1 MHIVFIRHTST
12 AAEVDEETF
21 FRGTETGGTVIS
33 TALDEMLKVVRDRY
47 SPADWNIYAAQAS
60 DGDNFHD
67 DMPRCL
73 ELLDERD
80 PARLPVFRLHRDRAR
95 RALQRLGGDAG
106 LARLYGGRRPAQRNF
121 AMRRVAAPED
131 IYPGVPRA
139 VLGRRR
145 RAPEGGNCEV
155 GTRRRSF
162 PSARATC
169 ARCST
174 GPEWS
179 FELIRKVYD
188 AMGEIALGELGLDI
202 YPNQIEVITAEQ
214 MLDSYSS
221 IGMPL
226 MYRHWSFGKRFARDE
241 AYYKRGMRSLAYEL
255 VINSD
260 PCISYIM
267 EENSMTMQ
275 ALVLAHAA
283 YGHNHFFKNNYQFQ
297 LWTQPDHIID
307 YLAFAK
313 TLRRRVRGAPRPGR
327 GRERARCRA
336 RPDEPGRQP
345 RSAPASAQR
354 RQAREGA
361 RSARGGRT
369 RRRPTTTS
377 IARCPRSRAKAQRA
391 RPRRRASSAALGL
404 PEENLLYFLEKNAP
418 KLEDWQRE
426 LLRIVRLLSQYFYP
440 QRQTKMMNEGCA
452 TFVHYE
458 IMNRLYERGQ
468 LTDGTML
475 EFLHS
480 HSSVIFQPAFN
491 DRRFSGLNPYALG
504 FAMMNDIKR
513 ICDRADRRGPR
524 VVPRDRRPRRLD
536 GHPAP
541 GLGRV
546 PRRELRAAVPE
557 PQADPRLPA
566 VRGQRRRQGSRHGGQ
581 PRSTTSRAISDVR
594 RRLSRHYD
602 VAAQDP
608 DLQVTD
614 ADLSGSRRLVLTHR
628 VRNGV
633 LLDKTEAER
642 TLQYL
647 AQLWGYRVKLVETET
662 SRAAACSRS
671 TKRCRCP
678 GISTRRDASEL
689 AAGIASRPDLRVLKY
704 RDGGGGGPRWRRRP
718 T

>member
-1 MHIVFIRHTST
+1 
-12 AAEVDEETF
+12 
-21 FRGTETGGTVIS
+21 
-33 TALDEMLKVVRDRY
+33 
-47 SPADWNIYAAQAS
+47 
-60 DGDNFHD
+60 
-67 DMPRCL
+67 
-73 ELLDERD
+73 
-80 PARLPVFRLHRDRAR
+80 
-95 RALQRLGGDAG
+95 
-106 LARLYGGRRPAQRNF
+106 
-121 AMRRVAAPED
+121 
-131 IYPGVPRA
+131 
-139 VLGRRR
+139 
-145 RAPEGGNCEV
+145 
-155 GTRRRSF
+155 
-162 PSARATC
+162 
-169 ARCST
+169 
-174 GPEWS
+174 
-179 FELIRKVYD
+179 
-188 AMGEIALGELGLDI
+188 MGEVALGELGLDI

-255 VINSD
+255 VINAD
-260 PCISYIM
+260 PCINYIM

-313 TLRRRVRGAPRPGR
+313 SYVVRVRGAPRPGR

-336 RPDEPGRQP
+336 RPDEPGREP
-345 RSAPASAQR
+345 RPAPAPAQR

-361 RSARGGRT
+361 CRAPAGARGGDL
-369 RRRPTTTS
+369 RRHLPHA
-377 IARCPRSRAKAQRA
+377 ARDHPRERRSPRDRQSEQR
-391 RPRRRASSAALGL
+391 RIGL

-513 ICDRADRRGPR
+513 ISTEPTPEDREWFPEFAGRGDWMETLR
-524 VVPRDRRPRRLD
+524 QAWAEFRDESFVLQFLSPKLIRDFRLFAVND
-536 GHPAP
+536 DAK
-541 GLGRV
+541 
-546 PRRELRAAVPE
+546 EAAMEV
-557 PQADPRLPA
+557 
-566 VRGQRRRQGSRHGGQ
+566 
-581 PRSTTSRAISDVR
+581 RAIHDEQGYKDLR

-647 AQLWGYRVKLVETET
+647 AQLWGYRVKLVEQDVDGRPRPQGARSPADAV
-662 SRAAACSRS
+662 SRQPAQITPSRRS
-671 TKRCRCP
+671 SA
-678 GISTRRDASEL
+678 ISAS
-689 AAGIASRPDLRVLKY
+689 A
-704 RDGGGGGPRWRRRP
+704 
-718 T
+718 